1 MPTNPY
7 PLIPDPSR
15 PRRAIDYQA
24 AAEQLI
30 AVLAAV
36 ARKANTDPAV
46 DAVRPV
52 GAATLAR
59 LVFGFD
65 LYKDWSHETRRRRI
79 RDTAVVARQLLA
91 RDQATAQI
99 AADGR
104 GYWLT
109 GSAAELA
116 AYAARRKRHGLAH
129 LAAAA
134 HQVKPTILPAAGQ
147 LHLDPQHSAPST
159 QHPHGSS
166 PMAHGPSPTPAAG
179 QTSFFSGDPSDAP
192 TAYDLTAR
200 IPRPQYRH

>member
-1 MPTNPY
+1 MPDHQTRK
-7 PLIPDPSR
+7 S
-15 PRRAIDYQA
+15 IDYQA
-24 AAEQLI
+24 AAEQLV

-36 ARKANTDPAV
+36 ARRELENQKSKIETPSP
-46 DAVRPV
+46 RPIA
-52 GAATLAR
+52 AATLAR
-59 LVFGFD
+59 LVFGFE
-65 LYKDWSHETRRRRI
+65 LCRDWSHETRRRRI

-109 GSAAELA
+109 GSPSELA